1 MLDAKGNVFIAANR
15 HSDFVLLPQMANR
28 HGLVAGATG
37 TGKTVTLQSLAEGFS
52 ALGVPVFLTDIKG
65 DLSGMALPGAPSGKV
80 AERIASLGL
89 QNKGYVNQGFPVC
102 FWDVFKAGGHPL
114 RTTVSELGPLLLSR
128 LLGLNDVQTGIMSIV
143 FRIADESGLLLLDMK
158 DLRQMLLYV
167 GEQRTAFTRQYGNIS
182 PASLGAVQRAL
193 LRLEEQG
200 AEYFF
205 GEPALDINDLMR
217 LDGKGKGVINILA
230 ADRLMH
236 SPDVY
241 ATLLLW
247 LLSELYETLPES
259 GDMARPRLVL
269 FFDEAH
275 MLFRDMPD
283 ALLEKIEQVVRLIR
297 SRGVGVFF
305 VTQRPTD
312 IPDSVLA
319 QLGNRVQHA
328 LRAFTVSEQK
338 AVRASART
346 FRPNPELNAE
356 QAIQELGVGE
366 ALVSF
371 LDDKGIPAV
380 VERAFV
386 LPPQGRVGAL
396 TVAERQAILA
406 VSSMAG
412 RYDHIYDRQSAYEM
426 LLARA
431 GTEPE
436 EQQKKEKERG
446 TSREKDTVDLGELA
460 LQATRTLTANI
471 GREIGKTLV
480 RGLLGGLF
488 GRRR

>member
-1 MLDAKGNVFIAANR
+1 MLDAKGNVFIAANG
-15 HSDFVLLPQMANR
+15 HSDLVLLPQMANR
-28 HGLVAGATG
+28 HGLVTGATG
-37 TGKTVTLQSLAEGFS
+37 TGKTVTLQSLAESFS
-52 ALGVPVFLTDIKG
+52 SLGIPVFLTDIKG
-65 DLSGMALPGAPSGKV
+65 DLSGMALPGSPSGKV

-89 QNKGYVNQGFPVC
+89 QSRGYVNQGFPVC
-102 FWDVFKAGGHPL
+102 FWDVFRADGHPL

-143 FRIADESGLLLLDMK
+143 FRIADEAGLLLLDMK

-167 GEQRTAFTRQYGNIS
+167 GEQRAAFSRRYGNIS

-205 GEPALDINDLMR
+205 GEPALNINDLMQT
-217 LDGKGKGVINILA
+217 DDKGRGVINILA

-247 LLSELYETLPES
+247 LLSELYESLPES

-283 ALLEKIEQVVRLIR
+283 ALLEKMEQVVRLIR

-328 LRAFTVSEQK
+328 LRAFTASEQK
-338 AVRASART
+338 AVRASARA

-356 QAIQELGVGE
+356 QVIQELGVGE

-371 LDDKGIPAV
+371 LDEKGIPAV

-386 LPPQGRVGAL
+386 LPPQGRVGPLTAVERRAVL
-396 TVAERQAILA
+396 TV
-406 VSSMAG
+406 SGMAG
-412 RYDHIYDRQSAYEM
+412 RYDHVYDRQSAYEM

-431 GTEPE
+431 ATEPT
-436 EQQKKEKERG
+436 EQQEKERR
-446 TSREKDTVDLGELA
+446 SAPREKDTVDLGALA
-460 LQATRTLTANI
+460 LQATRSLTANL